1 MSRILRRPLFRGG
14 PVSSYGT
21 GIASG
26 LANGGMPAKRGLV
39 DGPGGYSGQG
49 YYTGAYPNPDDL
61 YKKGVTGANVVQGAK
76 DKWMSGNKKI
86 YGPSSEWG
94 EKPTIEELVGGDG
107 RGVGRN
113 IYNEDPILSYLYTK
127 GDDPESESGDFDII
141 SKEWV
146 NEKVIKENKLK
157 EEYEE
162 SGSELPYEDWK
173 VIDAQEK
180 AIAKEQEA
188 VEKEKESALTLGGTG
203 GAGILK
209 VDSNPQVVNS
219 NTAKVIEPA
228 ESYEINADD
237 VRAQAALFDELLNEG
252 YEKDKRSAQ
261 ISDAS
266 DYALQFFKST
276 VGEGKGIKEA
286 AGDVAGRALTT
297 PSRTEKV
304 QEGKKK
310 TKQTATVMAI
320 NEAIAQ
326 GKSARDIDMLI
337 AKSGLDLKNKKD
349 LVDYGQT
356 LTKGFK
362 ALATHTADSKKI
374 GFVAQLKDGLRK
386 SGLIGYPT
394 VTTTS
399 TDMADETK
407 FKFDKNKDTG
417 RIFIETDTET
427 AYVFDENGKK
437 TPVA

>member
-1 MSRILRRPLFRGG
+1 MSKILRRPLFRGG

-26 LANGGMPAKRGLV
+26 LADGGRVGLYRGYRGTVGQAQKNMTGGDIVENVNRYSYFDPNALPGFRNVKRAMPIVDVNAGQDGGQQLGDTDYLVEKGYISDVEKPVEKMSMEELIDYQIGEKGDVYQTGKSGL
-39 DGPGGYSGQG
+39 
-49 YYTGAYPNPDDL
+49 T
-61 YKKGVTGANVVQGAK
+61 KTVTGIDKNGNFITTTEDGTPRQVTSVEDLTEDEKLIYRTKQKDSAQGAASMESTLPGVIK
-76 DKWMSGNKKI
+76 VETNPEEVNPNTAQVI
-86 YGPSSEWG
+86 NEG
-94 EKPTIEELVGGDG
+94 EESTTI
-107 RGVGRN
+107 
-113 IYNEDPILSYLYTK
+113 NED
-127 GDDPESESGDFDII
+127 DIR
-141 SKEWV
+141 E
-146 NEKVIKENKLK
+146 
-157 EEYEE
+157 
-162 SGSELPYEDWK
+162 
-173 VIDAQEK
+173 
-180 AIAKEQEA
+180 
-188 VEKEKESALTLGGTG
+188 
-203 GAGILK
+203 
-209 VDSNPQVVNS
+209 
-219 NTAKVIEPA
+219 
-228 ESYEINADD
+228 
-237 VRAQAALFDELLNEG
+237 QAALFDKLLNED

-276 VGEGKGIKEA
+276 IGEGKGIKEA
-286 AGDVAGRALTT
+286 AGDVAGRALAT

-326 GKSARDIDMLI
+326 GKSERDINMLI
-337 AKSGLDLKNKKD
+337 AKSGLDLENKKA

-356 LTKGFK
+356 LTKGFS
-362 ALATHTADSKKI
+362 ALAGHVADSKSI
-374 GFVAQLKDGLRK
+374 GFLARLKDGLSK

-394 VTTTS
+394 VETTS

-437 TPVA
+437 TRVA